1 MKETVTVKD
10 LMEAMKLELLAGEG
24 GLEKQITS
32 DMISRPGLEFAGFYD
47 YFDNKRMLLVGSKDA
62 TFLHKQGEEAIRRNL
77 DYIFGHNIPCVVFS
91 KNVIINPIF
100 YEMGNKYNTA
110 ILRMDLPTT
119 ASSSKLYVYLQDKL
133 AERISV
139 HGTLMDIGGMGTL
152 IIGKSGIGKSETAH
166 DLIKRGHQLVA
177 DDLVEIMEREPG
189 NLIGTSPNVLKRY
202 MEIRGIG
209 IVDVISMFGAASFR
223 DKKMIRLVVELE
235 AWNQDKYYDRLGID
249 EQKAKY
255 FNTEIPKVTIPVM
268 PGRNVALLVE
278 SAAMNEKLKYLGTNA
293 AREFVEKINQN
304 ASGK

>member
-1 MKETVTVKD
+1 MKEKVIIRD
-10 LMEAMKLELLAGEG
+10 LMEAMNLQLLAGES
-24 GLEKQITS
+24 GLDKEITS

-62 TFLHKQGEEAIRRNL
+62 TFLHKQGEEAIKKNL
-77 DYIFGHNIPCVVFS
+77 DYIFSQNIPCVVFS

-110 ILRMDLPTT
+110 VLRMDLPTT
-119 ASSSKLYVYLQDKL
+119 ASSSKLYVYLKDKL

-209 IVDVISMFGAASFR
+209 
-223 DKKMIRLVVELE
+223 
-235 AWNQDKYYDRLGID
+235 
-249 EQKAKY
+249 
-255 FNTEIPKVTIPVM
+255 KVSIT
-268 PGRNVALLVE
+268 
-278 SAAMNEKLKYLGTNA
+278 
-293 AREFVEKINQN
+293 
-304 ASGK
+304 